1 MIMKLKSFKRAQ
13 EDSVKAGWNCYPD
26 RVCGLGENAAPWE
39 QYVEVFDTGDIIDN
53 SPLYDYV
60 GYRLP
65 ACCFEDA
72 NTLYK
77 DEPKPIRHEDALHYG
92 TILTDDQ
99 LYDRCDDMA
108 ANLRI
113 YTISYDGAVF
123 YLRMVNGEVDE
134 FKKIGEIA

>member
-13 EDSVKAGWNCYPD
+13 EDSIKAGWNCYPD
-26 RVCGLGENAAPWE
+26 RVCGLAENAAPWG
-39 QYVEVFDTGDIIDN
+39 QYVEVFDTGDTIDN

-60 GYRLP
+60 GCWLP

-72 NTLYK
+72 DTLYR

-92 TILTDDQ
+92 TILTDDN
-99 LYDRCDDMA
+99 LFDRCDDVA
-108 ANLRI
+108 SCIRI
-113 YTISYDGAVF
+113 YTIAYENSIF
-123 YLRMVNGEVDE
+123 YLRMINGNMTE